1 METAIKENLNHPGE
15 LEKLYR
21 SDKKRFEQ
29 SFFAIYPDI
38 AALPTADFWKARLTY
53 DDQHDAKW
61 KVDRK
66 EIFIWSSPVCWPLF

>member
-1 METAIKENLNHPGE
+1 METVMRENLDRPGE

-38 AALPTADFWKARLTY
+38 AGSMMADY
-53 DDQHDAKW
+53 W
-61 KVDRK
+61 KVRL
-66 EIFIWSSPVCWPLF
+66 EIGRAHV